1 MKISRP
7 RFRQSDCGGVWCGL
21 PIWLAAAILAVPCL
35 AADAVKPL
43 AVADIKHTGP
53 VDFEKEILPILRS
66 NCLACHNVSAA
77 ESELVMETPRMMQ
90 KGGVSG
96 PAVVPGKADESLVFK
111 LAAHSEEPLMPPA
124 DNDRN
129 AHNLS
134 PEQLGL
140 LRLWINEGATGEV
153 LGSGP
158 IAWQPLPAG
167 FHPIYAV
174 AVAPDGSHAAAACAN
189 QIFIYDVA
197 SRREVGRLKDPN
209 LLAAGQADGG
219 SPSQSDLAHIDAVQ
233 SLAFSPDGER
243 LASGAFRTVNIWR
256 RPHNERIVDL
266 AAADADVTSLAVSP
280 NGAVAAI
287 GETSGRIHLNDVAT
301 GKRLRTLQGHGGSVS
316 ALTFNAGGD
325 RLLSGSIDRTV
336 RMWDVADGREIGTL
350 STPAPVTALAL
361 LLEGAQ
367 IAVATD
373 DNLIRTWPLPGPLPA
388 VSADAAAQPVSP
400 PPIKQFNGHSA
411 PITSMVPFDAKGNR
425 LFSGSHDGTAR
436 IWDAAGGNEVANY
449 NDGGPI
455 TAVAVRPDGKRAATA
470 SEFGRVKLW
479 NTENGQ
485 LVAQIAAERSVTG
498 SIDRLRVAVDL
509 AKRRSLNAKADL
521 AQVIKDRDAER
532 EAVYA
537 AVLEVAK
544 TDVEAKKKTAA
555 VTQPQADHQKAQ
567 AALATLKAD
576 LATAEDVKKKLVEAA
591 AATAAA
597 TAAAAAAAAPA
608 PPAAVPATE
617 EEKKTADEE
626 AKKAEEAKKK
636 ADETKKKA
644 DDEAMKKADAAIADL
659 ANKIKAAEAEATKT
673 ETASKKATTEKTT
686 AEQAHAAAKVTLTRA
701 QESTQ
706 KAEQKIPP
714 VRAEYEALKLSE
726 KMATDELAMAERV
739 VEIRVKRIKDLE
751 DRRSSAEKL
760 VRETGAQVKAAAAAE
775 KKAADA
781 AAAQA
786 AVEAQQAAA
795 LAFTEANAAL
805 ETASTSA
812 MDAEM
817 KAMTLVQQTTDMKG
831 MAERNATEVEEQL
844 KAAATAGD
852 ATAKALTAAEEK
864 LKQAKDDDAKTLAAA
879 EVTNAVE
886 KKRAADAEV
895 ADATGRKTAIA
906 AAKAAAEQQVV
917 AVQAQAGQIQEA
929 AKQALAT
936 ATTKLGEVT
945 GKVQSADAA
954 AGGMQARMETAMHQ
968 RVRASLAMAEQ
979 RRPIRSVAFSPD
991 GLQAAM
997 AGDDGVIRVFAS
1009 ETGQVLDPITGQKG
1023 GVIATTFVGTGRLL
1037 SMAAD
1042 KSLVVW
1048 NTLAPWVLERRLG
1061 TVDSTQAFVDRVS
1074 ALDFSPD
1081 GRLLA
1086 TGGGTAS
1093 RSGELKLWDVETGI
1107 LVRAIAEPHSD
1118 AVLCLQ
1124 FSPDGKQVASGAA
1137 DRFMKVFDVETGTFV
1152 KSFEGHGQHVL
1163 GVSWRADGRV
1173 LATGGA
1179 DKAIKIWDFRAGEV
1193 IRSLPVLTKE
1203 VTAVRYV
1210 GASDNFLAAA
1220 GDKTVSTRNSDGGSG
1235 QAYAGSTDY
1244 VYAVGASTM
1253 GNVVV
1258 AGGEDGV
1265 VRIWN
1270 QQGQPITTFT
1280 PRPPQP
1286 VPGRPGNPGDPG
1298 S

>member
-1 MKISRP
+1 MNIFRP
-7 RFRQSDCGGVWCGL
+7 RFRESDCGGVRCGL
-21 PIWLAAAILAVPCL
+21 SIWLAAAILAVPCM

-43 AVADIKHTGP
+43 AVADIKHAGP

-77 ESELVMETPRMMQ
+77 ESELVLETPRMML

-96 PAVVPGKADESLVFK
+96 PAVVPGKADDSLLFK

-134 PEQLGL
+134 SEQLGL
-140 LRLWINEGATGEV
+140 LWLWINEGATGEV

-197 SRREVGRLKDPN
+197 SRREVGRLKDLN

-219 SPSQSDLAHIDAVQ
+219 SPSRSDLAHIDAVQ

-301 GKRLRTLQGHGGSVS
+301 GKRLRTLKGHGGSVS

-350 STPAPVTALAL
+350 STPAPVTAMAL
-361 LLEGAQ
+361 LLEGEQ

-373 DNLIRTWPLPGPLPA
+373 DHLIRTWPLPWPLPA
-388 VSADAAAQPVSP
+388 VSADAAAQPVGP
-400 PPIKQFNGHSA
+400 PPIKQFNRCSA
-411 PITSMVPFDAKGNR
+411 PITSMVPFDAKGTR
-425 LFSGSHDGTAR
+425 LFSGSPDGTAR
-436 IWDAAGGNEVANY
+436 IWDAAGGNEVASY

-470 SEFGRVKLW
+470 SEFGRVRLW

-485 LVAQIAAERSVTG
+485 LVAQIAAEHPVTG
-498 SIDRLRVAVDL
+498 NIDRLRVAVDL

-537 AVLEVAK
+537 AVVDVAK
-544 TDVEAKKKTAA
+544 TDVEAKKKKAA

-576 LATAEDVKKKLVEAA
+576 LATAEDAKKKRVEAA
-591 AATAAA
+591 AAT
-597 TAAAAAAAAPA
+597 AAAAAAAPA

-617 EEKKTADEE
+617 EEKKKADEE
-626 AKKAEEAKKK
+626 A
-636 ADETKKKA
+636 
-644 DDEAMKKADAAIADL
+644 KKADAAIADL

-673 ETASKKATTEKTT
+673 ETASTKATTEKTT

-726 KMATDELAMAERV
+726 KTAVDELAMAERV
-739 VEIRVKRIKDLE
+739 VEIRLKRIKDLE
-751 DRRSSAEKL
+751 DRRSSAENL
-760 VRETGAQVKAAAAAE
+760 VRETGAQVNGAAAAE

-805 ETASTSA
+805 ETASISA
-812 MDAEM
+812 MNAEM
-817 KAMTLVQQTTDMKG
+817 KAMTLVQQTTEMKG
-831 MAERNATEVEEQL
+831 MTERNATEAEEQL

-852 ATAKALTAAEEK
+852 AAAKALAAAEEK

-895 ADATGRKTAIA
+895 ADATGRKTTIA
-906 AAKAAAEQQVV
+906 AAKTAAEQQLV

-929 AKQALAT
+929 AKQALAI
-936 ATTKLGEVT
+936 ATTRLGEVT

-954 AGGMQARMETAMHQ
+954 AGSMQARMETAMHQ
-968 RVRASLAMAEQ
+968 RVRASLAIAEQ

-1009 ETGQVLDPITGQKG
+1009 ETGQLLDPITGQKG
-1023 GVIATTFVGTGRLL
+1023 GVIAATFVGTGRLL

-1093 RSGELKLWDVETGI
+1093 RSGELKLWEVETGI

-1137 DRFMKVFDVETGTFV
+1137 DRFIKVFDVETGALV
-1152 KSFEGHGQHVL
+1152 KSFEGHSQHVL

-1179 DKAIKIWDFRAGEV
+1179 DKAIKIWDFRAGEM
-1193 IRSLPVLTKE
+1193 IRSLPALTKE

-1220 GDKTVSTRNSDGGSG
+1220 GDKTVSIRNSDGGSG

-1258 AGGEDGV
+1258 AGGEDGE

-1280 PRPPQP
+1280 PRP

>member
-411 PITSMVPFDAKGNR
+411 PITSMVPFDAKGTR

-597 TAAAAAAAAPA
+597 TAAAAAAPA

-617 EEKKTADEE
+617 EEKKKADEE

-636 ADETKKKA
+636 ADEAKKKA
-644 DDEAMKKADAAIADL
+644 DDEAL
-659 ANKIKAAEAEATKT
+659 KT
-673 ETASKKATTEKTT
+673 
-686 AEQAHAAAKVTLTRA
+686 
-701 QESTQ
+701 
-706 KAEQKIPP
+706 
-714 VRAEYEALKLSE
+714 
-726 KMATDELAMAERV
+726 
-739 VEIRVKRIKDLE
+739 
-751 DRRSSAEKL
+751 
-760 VRETGAQVKAAAAAE
+760 
-775 KKAADA
+775 
-781 AAAQA
+781 
-786 AVEAQQAAA
+786 
-795 LAFTEANAAL
+795 
-805 ETASTSA
+805 
-812 MDAEM
+812 
-817 KAMTLVQQTTDMKG
+817 
-831 MAERNATEVEEQL
+831 
-844 KAAATAGD
+844 
-852 ATAKALTAAEEK
+852 
-864 LKQAKDDDAKTLAAA
+864 
-879 EVTNAVE
+879 
-886 KKRAADAEV
+886 
-895 ADATGRKTAIA
+895 
-906 AAKAAAEQQVV
+906 
-917 AVQAQAGQIQEA
+917 
-929 AKQALAT
+929 
-936 ATTKLGEVT
+936 
-945 GKVQSADAA
+945 ADAA

-1253 GNVVV
+1253 GTVVV